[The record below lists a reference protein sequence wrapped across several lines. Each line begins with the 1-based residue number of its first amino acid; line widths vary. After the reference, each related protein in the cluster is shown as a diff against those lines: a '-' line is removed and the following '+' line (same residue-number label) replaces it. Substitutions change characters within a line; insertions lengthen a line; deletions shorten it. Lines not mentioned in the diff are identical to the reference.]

1 MKRTA
6 PDVATIEAIEKK
18 PVPSAI
24 ATDFISQ
31 SLCGKLVKD
40 RAILSAQTGGIQGCK
55 KLQRGGRSTMTVDN
69 TANDTAVLV
78 KLFPTAVSN
87 AAAVRVF
94 TIRAKDSWIKTS
106 ISAGTYEL
114 RYEDLASKAFTKT
127 ESLTLS
133 EREID
138 SGVEFS
144 QIKVT
149 LYKVRNGNMKTQAI
163 VKSDFDD

>member
-1 MKRTA
+1 
-6 PDVATIEAIEKK
+6 
-18 PVPSAI
+18 
-24 ATDFISQ
+24 
-31 SLCGKLVKD
+31 
-40 RAILSAQTGGIQGCK
+40 
-55 KLQRGGRSTMTVDN
+55 MTVDN

-78 KLFPTAVSN
+78 KLFPTGVSN

-94 TIRAKDSWIKTS
+94 TIRAKDSWTETS